1 LVIAERLLCSG
12 GGASFEVVEV
22 SAKAER
28 GHITVEE
35 GIVVPEVL
43 VSRENES

>member
-1 LVIAERLLCSG
+1 MLGRRRE
-12 GGASFEVVEV
+12 FEVVEV